1 MLKRVFA
8 MSLVVVMCSATGFAQ
23 NGPDPGAPQDF
34 ATVKARMTAR
44 LQEELACVQA
54 ATTLEALRACRPQRP
69 EGRGGPPQGR

>member
-1 MLKRVFA
+1 MMTRAFA
-8 MSLVVVMCSATGFAQ
+8 ASVMVIMCSATGVAQ
-23 NGPDPGAPQDF
+23 NADPGAPQDF

>member
-1 MLKRVFA
+1 
-8 MSLVVVMCSATGFAQ
+8 MSKKGLSAASLMVIMCSATGVAQ
-23 NGPDPGAPQDF
+23 NATDPGASQDF

-69 EGRGGPPQGR
+69 EGRGGPPH

>member
-1 MLKRVFA
+1 MVI
-8 MSLVVVMCSATGFAQ
+8 MCSATAVAQ
-23 NGPDPGAPQDF
+23 DAAEPGAPPDF

-69 EGRGGPPQGR
+69 EGRGGTPQGK